1 MEVTMKHS
9 KTFVTGLVLAGL
21 FALGDITTPLMSD
34 GEHPPMAIAIAD
46 SILGLICAVA
56 IVLAWR
62 GSRGAVTAI
71 IVTRLLSVVSALPAL
86 FVDGVP
92 TAVRL
97 GVGLGTVVQLVAVAM
112 VATRLRRPA
121 YAPAAS

>member
-1 MEVTMKHS
+1 MKRS

-21 FALGDITTPLMSD
+21 FALGDITTPLTSD
-34 GEHPPMAIAIAD
+34 GEHPPMAIGIAD
-46 SILGLICAVA
+46 AILGLICAVA

-71 IVTRLLSVVSALPAL
+71 VVTRLLSVVSALPAF
-86 FVDGVP
+86 FVDGIP
-92 TAVRL
+92 TAARFA
-97 GVGLGTVVQLVAVAM
+97 VGLGVVVQLVAVAM

-121 YAPAAS
+121 LASAAS